1 MPRKKGSP
9 RPKAL
14 TPGERELTMLIAMER
29 TMIAFVDKFSR
40 AKQRHE
46 PIRRALEH
54 VIEERSLLKMALAGD
69 PDAIIARRMQ
79 DDITN
84 SLGE

>member
-9 RPKAL
+9 RL
-14 TPGERELTMLIAMER
+14 TPGEREIAMLVAMER
-29 TMIAFVDKFSR
+29 TMIAFVERFSR
-40 AKQRHE
+40 VKQRHE
-46 PIRRALEH
+46 PIRRAIEH

-79 DDITN
+79 DDTTN